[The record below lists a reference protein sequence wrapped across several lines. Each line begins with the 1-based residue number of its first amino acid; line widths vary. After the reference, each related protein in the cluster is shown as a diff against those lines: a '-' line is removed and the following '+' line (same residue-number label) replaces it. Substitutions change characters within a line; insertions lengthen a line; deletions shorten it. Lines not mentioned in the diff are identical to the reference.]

1 MKLRNSKV
9 ILLVERSGGP
19 GKGLLLLIRVCVETD
34 FLAMLRR
41 QFKLLMVLSQIRAR
55 QGDRVVVVVC
65 ELIVLVMMVSG
76 EWEILSDLCVS
87 QKLSIIK
94 RR

>member
-34 FLAMLRR
+34 FLAMLRW
-41 QFKLLMVLSQIRAR
+41 QFKLLMVLSQIRVR

-76 EWEILSDLCVS
+76 EREILSDLCVS
-87 QKLSIIK
+87 QKLSFIK